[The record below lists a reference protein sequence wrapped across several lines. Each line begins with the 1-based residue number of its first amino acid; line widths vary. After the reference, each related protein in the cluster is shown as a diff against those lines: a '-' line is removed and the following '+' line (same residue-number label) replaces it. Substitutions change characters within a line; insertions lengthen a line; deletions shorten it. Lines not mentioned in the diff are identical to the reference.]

1 MTDFRIIQLSRFT
14 TWGIGGPSRA
24 VFPGND
30 EELADAVRHLE
41 RASIP
46 WTVLGRGSNTLAPS
60 EGWDGVVIL
69 LSGEYQRFHFRGAS
83 LTAGGGAPVPSMAG
97 AACSLGLDGL
107 VFAVGIPGS
116 AGGAVY
122 MNAGAYG
129 SSISDVIR
137 EVTFLS
143 ESGDLQTLAM
153 EECGFAYRTSRFQG
167 NAPVVITQV
176 VMDLTRCPGGPGILR
191 ERASEVLALRRAK
204 FPLGM
209 PNAGSVFKRP
219 VDGPPPGKLI
229 EECGLKGLSVGG
241 AMVSH
246 IHANF
251 IENRG
256 GATSGDVM
264 RLMELVHG
272 RVLERSGFDLRREV
286 ELLGE
291 R

>member
-1 MTDFRIIQLSRFT
+1 
-14 TWGIGGPSRA
+14 
-24 VFPGND
+24 
-30 EELADAVRHLE
+30 
-41 RASIP
+41 
-46 WTVLGRGSNTLAPS
+46 
-60 EGWDGVVIL
+60 
-69 LSGEYQRFHFRGAS
+69 
-83 LTAGGGAPVPSMAG
+83 
-97 AACSLGLDGL
+97 
-107 VFAVGIPGS
+107 
-116 AGGAVY
+116 

-153 EECGFAYRTSRFQG
+153 EECGFAYRASRFQE
-167 NAPVVITQV
+167 NAPVVITKV
-176 VMDLTRCPGGPGILR
+176 VMDLIRCPGGPGILR

-264 RLMELVHG
+264 RLMELVHNS
-272 RVLERSGFDLRREV
+272 VLERSGFDLRREV

>member
-1 MTDFRIIQLSRFT
+1 MTEFKTVDLSRFT

-24 VFPGND
+24 AFPGND
-30 EELADAVRHLE
+30 DELASVVEYLE
-41 RASIP
+41 NKSIP

-60 EGWDGVVIL
+60 EGWDGVVIV
-69 LSGEYQRFHFRGAS
+69 LSGEYQRFRFRGTS
-83 LTAGGGAPVPSMAG
+83 LAAGGGAPLPSMAG

-116 AGGAVY
+116 AGGAVF

-129 SSISDVIR
+129 SSLSDVVR

-143 ESGDLQTLAM
+143 RAGELHTLAM
-153 EECGFAYRTSRFQG
+153 EQCGFAYRKSRFQEG
-167 NAPVVITQV
+167 APVVITQV
-176 VMDLTRCPGGPGILR
+176 VMDLSRCDGGPGILR
-191 ERASEVLALRRAK
+191 ERASQVLSLRRAK
-204 FPLGM
+204 FPLGV

-219 VDGPPPGKLI
+219 VDGPPPGRLI
-229 EECGLKGLSVGG
+229 EDCGLKGLAVGG

-246 IHANF
+246 VHANF

-256 GATSGDVM
+256 GATSGDVI
-264 RLMELVHG
+264 RLMELVHH
-272 RVLERSGFDLRREV
+272 RVLQRTGYDLLREV